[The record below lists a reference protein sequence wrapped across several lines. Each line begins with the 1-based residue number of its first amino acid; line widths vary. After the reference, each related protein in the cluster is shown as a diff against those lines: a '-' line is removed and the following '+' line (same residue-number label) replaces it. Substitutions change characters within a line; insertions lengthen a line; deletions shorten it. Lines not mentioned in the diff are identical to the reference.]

1 MPAKVHPAAPREVH
15 GCGRFWKRAG
25 AEFPA
30 LGVWPLGPRPAGGGV
45 WGHSVGSPVRR
56 TGNRRKPG
64 SARGLRG
71 PQGPLGIPPG
81 HPRRW
86 LGLSAFLA
94 LFFWPTGGVP
104 APEGQNSDF
113 RRSGRNR
120 GSMGL
125 ERCGPEPPDGP
136 FGWPHS
142 RFGRARYLISDPPFG
157 LWGCS
162 TTTIGQNPGRQG
174 FPAKLN

>member
-1 MPAKVHPAAPREVH
+1 MEDPFFGCVLVSSSFLGLVLVLYSAVFEKVFTSGKGGLHFQPLPAKVHPAAPREVH
-15 GCGRFWKRAG
+15 GCSRFWKRAG

-45 WGHSVGSPVRR
+45 WGHSVGVPVRR

-64 SARGLRG
+64 SARGPRG

-86 LGLSAFLA
+86 LGLATFLA
-94 LFFWPTGGVP
+94 LFFWPTGGAP
-104 APEGQNSDF
+104 APKGQNSDF

-125 ERCGPEPPDGP
+125 ERCGPGPPNGP
-136 FGWPHS
+136 F
-142 RFGRARYLISDPPFG
+142 
-157 LWGCS
+157 
-162 TTTIGQNPGRQG
+162 
-174 FPAKLN
+174 